1 MTEPGRLLAGTL
13 TASLAHDL
21 RNVLAVIRTAAFL
34 ATQPERT
41 PRELEK
47 IARNADRGLA
57 LIELVLGMVRGEPP
71 ERAPFEP
78 LRALRDAAEEYRGML
93 EFELPA
99 MLPEAL
105 GVAPLL
111 TSAFV
116 ILLDNAQ
123 GAGAQR
129 IRVHSA
135 ATDAFVENS
144 APSPASRT
152 DAFAN
157 PASPRAENASLTL
170 FLADDGPGI
179 PPEMT
184 ERIFEAEASARAGGT
199 GLGLWFA
206 RYALE
211 QMGGALTLGPVANS
225 AGASFQ
231 ITLPRAI

>member
-1 MTEPGRLLAGTL
+1 MTEAGRLLAGTL

-34 ATQPERT
+34 ASQPERT

-57 LIELVLGMVRGEPP
+57 LIELVLTMVRGEPL

-116 ILLDNAQ
+116 ILLDNAH

-135 ATDAFVENS
+135 TTDAFS
-144 APSPASRT
+144 DPAPRRAETNAFSDPASR
-152 DAFAN
+152 
-157 PASPRAENASLTL
+157 RAENASLTL

>member
-1 MTEPGRLLAGTL
+1 MTEQGRLLAGTL

-21 RNVLAVIRTAAFL
+21 RNVFAVIRTSAFL
-34 ATQPERT
+34 AGQPERT

-57 LIELVLGMVRGEPP
+57 LIELVLAMVRGEPL

-78 LRALRDAAEEYRGML
+78 LRALRDAAEEYRGVL
-93 EFELPA
+93 EFELPES
-99 MLPEAL
+99 LPEVV
-105 GVAPLL
+105 GVAQLL
-111 TSAFV
+111 TSAAV
-116 ILLDNAQ
+116 IVLDNAH
-123 GAGAQR
+123 GAGAHR
-129 IRVHSA
+129 IRVHFTN
-135 ATDAFVENS
+135 TDAF
-144 APSPASRT
+144 
-152 DAFAN
+152 
-157 PASPRAENASLTL
+157 ASLTL
-170 FLADDGPGI
+170 FLEDDGPGI

-184 ERIFEAEASARAGGT
+184 DRIFDADASARAGGT

-211 QMGGALTLGPVANS
+211 QMGGALALGPASENG

>member
-1 MTEPGRLLAGTL
+1 MTEAGRLLAGTL

-41 PRELEK
+41 PRELGK
-47 IARNADRGLA
+47 ITRNADRGLA
-57 LIELVLGMVRGEPP
+57 LIELVLEMVRGERP

-99 MLPEAL
+99 MIPEVL

-116 ILLDNAQ
+116 VLLDNAH
-123 GAGAQR
+123 GAGARR
-129 IRVHSA
+129 IRVHYA
-135 ATDAFVENS
+135 ATDTFS
-144 APSPASRT
+144 DPAET
-152 DAFAN
+152 
-157 PASPRAENASLTL
+157 PPSLTL
-170 FLADDGPGI
+170 CLADDGPGI

-184 ERIFEAEASARAGGT
+184 ECIFDADASARAGGT

-211 QMGGALTLGPVANS
+211 QMGGALALGPTSENR

-231 ITLPRAI
+231 ITLPRTI

>member
-34 ATQPERT
+34 ASQPERT

-47 IARNADRGLA
+47 ISRNADRGLA
-57 LIELVLGMVRGEPP
+57 LIELVLAMVRGEPL

-78 LRALRDAAEEYRGML
+78 LRALRDAAEEYRGTL
-93 EFELPA
+93 DVELPESA
-99 MLPEAL
+99 PEVV
-105 GVAPLL
+105 GVAQLL
-111 TSAFV
+111 TSAAV

-123 GAGAQR
+123 GAGAHR
-129 IRVHSA
+129 IRVHFTAVREAGAEFS
-135 ATDAFVENS
+135 TN
-144 APSPASRT
+144 ASSDLESRQ
-152 DAFAN
+152 
-157 PASPRAENASLTL
+157 SQNASLTL
-170 FLADDGPGI
+170 FLQDDGPGI

-184 ERIFEAEASARAGGT
+184 DRIFDADASARAGGT

-211 QMGGALTLGPVANS
+211 QMGGALALGPASENG